1 MFADDVVLSNSLS
14 DTHMTRPSFRVLI
27 FLTAVVALL
36 HVAKARQSQQ
46 DKPIE
51 LRGELVVLDAQVLH
65 KKTALAVNNLVR
77 EDFILH
83 EDGVK
88 QHISHFSQ
96 DKLPLS
102 VVILMDVS
110 GSVWPDRKSF
120 DRLMRGAF
128 EAMKLLKQEDEVA
141 LMQFAERATLVQP
154 FTRDRYLVVNA
165 LARLDGRGQRGTHV
179 DEGILSAA
187 SYVRLASNSDSRRAI
202 IAITDDVTI
211 ALTDR
216 AYTVPTTRAEGEA
229 LRELYESGSVVC
241 ALLYDSA
248 DSAAPHAEVPRTTG
262 EMAIHQVKLGIA
274 KHFAEATGGISIK
287 TTQEDIP
294 TRLGDM
300 MERLRQRYTIGYSPS
315 NTSRDGKFR
324 KIRLRVTSEV
334 ERREGSVAVITRKG
348 YYAK

>member
-1 MFADDVVLSNSLS
+1 MIL
-14 DTHMTRPSFRVLI
+14 
-27 FLTAVVALL
+27 LTAGLL
-36 HVAKARQSQQ
+36 LQFAQARQPNQ
-46 DKPIE
+46 DEPIR

-65 KKTALAVNNLVR
+65 KKTALAVSNLVR
-77 EDFILH
+77 EDFILY

-102 VVILMDVS
+102 VIVLVDVS
-110 GSVWPDRKSF
+110 GSVWPNLKSF
-120 DRLMRGAF
+120 ERLRRGAL
-128 EAMKLLKQEDEVA
+128 EAMRLLKREDEVA
-141 LMQFAERATLVQP
+141 LMQFAAKSTLLQS
-154 FTRDRYLVVNA
+154 FTRDRDLVVNA
-165 LARLDGRGQRGTHV
+165 LARLNGRGQRGTSV
-179 DEGILSAA
+179 DEGILRAA
-187 SYVRLASNSDSRRAI
+187 DYMRSASNSDSRRAI

-241 ALLYDSA
+241 ALLYDTA
-248 DSAAPHAEVPRTTG
+248 DPLLEEPRTTG
-262 EMAIHQVKLGIA
+262 EMAIPRVKRGIA

-287 TTQEDIP
+287 TSQEDIP
-294 TRLGDM
+294 TRLTEM
-300 MERLRQRYTIGYSPS
+300 IERLRQRYTIGYSATNS
-315 NTSRDGKFR
+315 SHDGKFR
-324 KIRLRVTSEV
+324 KIKLSVTPDV